1 MSIRNSSFD
10 SVLLFV
16 TFITISLAQ
25 STTSSQCIPF
35 SCGDILEIEFP
46 FRLKSDPEHCGKHE
60 YKLDYQ
66 NNQTIYTYKSR
77 KFYVQDINYRSY
89 MIRLLDPGLKDQ
101 NENCSVFPDYRANY
115 GGLTSEI
122 FQLIHINNRIN
133 YVNCRTPINLSQCI
147 PTTFCRTNTTASNA
161 NFSYLVLKEIW
172 LASDLAN
179 GCKVETVAWSS
190 APGIFTNK
198 SPSLAS
204 THQALAYGFEVSWK
218 YGLLC
223 RECEASDGSCYLEDN
238 SDVVTCIHYCKEGTP
253 VSERSFRCKIEY
265 YSFFVLFYG
274 GIGIGAIMVL
284 SFLVGIPILIAVV
297 VWQCKRRNLN
307 ISNDNGLEDK
317 ASSSEQNC

>member
-1 MSIRNSSFD
+1 MSIRNSFFA
-10 SVLLFV
+10 SVFL
-16 TFITISLAQ
+16 FITISLAQ
-25 STTSSQCIPF
+25 STTSSQCIPS
-35 SCGDILEIEFP
+35 SCGDIREIEFP

-60 YKLDYQ
+60 YELDCQ
-66 NNQTIYTYKSR
+66 NNQTFYTY
-77 KFYVQDINYRSY
+77 
-89 MIRLLDPGLKDQ
+89 MLLDPGLKDQ

-115 GGLTSEI
+115 GSLTSEI
-122 FQLIHINNRIN
+122 FQLIHINNSIN
-133 YVNCRTPINLSQCI
+133 YVNCRTPINSSQYI
-147 PTTFCRTNTTASNA
+147 PTTFCRTNTTAPNA

-179 GCKVETVAWSS
+179 SCKVETVAWSS

-223 RECEASDGSCYLEDN
+223 RGCEASDGSCYLEDN
-238 SDVVTCIHYCKEGTP
+238 SDVVTCIHYCKEDTP
-253 VSERSFRCKIEY
+253 VSEL
-265 YSFFVLFYG
+265 FVLVYG
-274 GIGIGAIMVL
+274 GIGIGAIIVL
-284 SFLVGIPILIAVV
+284 RFLLGIPILIAIV

-307 ISNDNGLEDK
+307 SSNDNGLGGK

>member
-1 MSIRNSSFD
+1 MSITYSFFAG
-10 SVLLFV
+10 VFLLV
-16 TFITISLAQ
+16 SFITSSIAQ
-25 STTSSQCIPF
+25 TSMSQCVPS
-35 SCGDILEIEFP
+35 SCGEIRDIKFP
-46 FRLKSDPEHCGKHE
+46 FRLRTDPEHCGKHE
-60 YKLDYQ
+60 YELDCQ
-66 NNQTIYTYKSR
+66 NNQTFYTYKSR
-77 KFYVQDINYRSY
+77 KFYVQEINYTSY

-115 GGLTSEI
+115 GGITSEI
-122 FQLIHINNRIN
+122 FQLIHINNSIN
-133 YVNCRTPINLSQCI
+133 YVNCRTPINSSQYI
-147 PTTFCRTNTTASNA
+147 PTTFCRTNTTSPNA

-172 LASDLAN
+172 QASDLEN

-238 SDVVTCIHYCKEGTP
+238 SDVVTCIHYCKEDIP
-253 VSERSFRCKIEY
+253 VSERSFGCKIEY
-265 YSFFVLFYG
+265 YSVFVLAY
-274 GIGIGAIMVL
+274 GAIAIDALIVL
-284 SFLVGIPILIAVV
+284 RYIVGIAILIAVV

-307 ISNDNGLEDK
+307 TSNDDILGNK